1 MSTFW
6 TNLLEINL
14 ILSLVYLG
22 YILLLKNL
30 TFFRWARFYLL
41 GGMLTALI
49 YPFLKARKVVQIP
62 AEGVT
67 IALPDLTRLS
77 AAGGTRWEPYLVYLF
92 SGVFILLFLRFA
104 LRFVSLGKIHAR
116 STEARFNG
124 HTYRDTQHRISP
136 FSFWKWIYIYRKA
149 HSDTEMDQI
158 IAHEHIHTRE
168 RHSFDVIIAEICS
181 IICWY
186 NPLVKL
192 LNLSVK
198 DNLEFL
204 VDAGVLNSGIDRVSY
219 QHSLVGIS
227 LNNFP
232 VSYPGNQF
240 AFKTLKRRIHMM
252 NKNQSPK
259 SRLIAYMLLT
269 PLVLAFAGLLTF
281 SCQKETLD
289 TLAKAQ
295 ESEGLTRS
303 GVTRSGLTQSGLTRS
318 VTATYNEAEKK
329 AMIESV
335 ELKTDAGIAFKAAAY
350 EIDDQDQLTLKGP
363 VIFRGL
369 SSSSESPLF
378 ILDGKPVTEEQIVKL
393 VPETIES
400 MSVVKNDAVKSVY
413 GEKAK
418 NGVVYI
424 VTKARTRQ

>member
-1 MSTFW
+1 
-6 TNLLEINL
+6 
-14 ILSLVYLG
+14 
-22 YILLLKNL
+22 
-30 TFFRWARFYLL
+30 
-41 GGMLTALI
+41 
-49 YPFLKARKVVQIP
+49 
-62 AEGVT
+62 
-67 IALPDLTRLS
+67 
-77 AAGGTRWEPYLVYLF
+77 
-92 SGVFILLFLRFA
+92 
-104 LRFVSLGKIHAR
+104 
-116 STEARFNG
+116 
-124 HTYRDTQHRISP
+124 
-136 FSFWKWIYIYRKA
+136 
-149 HSDTEMDQI
+149 
-158 IAHEHIHTRE
+158 
-168 RHSFDVIIAEICS
+168 
-181 IICWY
+181 
-186 NPLVKL
+186 
-192 LNLSVK
+192 
-198 DNLEFL
+198 
-204 VDAGVLNSGIDRVSY
+204 
-219 QHSLVGIS
+219 
-227 LNNFP
+227 
-232 VSYPGNQF
+232 
-240 AFKTLKRRIHMM
+240 MM

-318 VTATYNEAEKK
+318 GLTRSVTATYNEAEKK

-350 EIDDQDQLTLKGP
+350 EIDDQDQLSLKGP